1 MTRGECMKLLATA
14 EIKNMCISERDL
26 IIQNAWGL
34 DETDEIFSLLS
45 IELCK
50 EMLAFDEPQHDTSN
64 ELYTDLLFF
73 TIVDSYKFLTN
84 DKLSKLVSKIVKKN
98 ILVEGKEPKLFT
110 CPCCGYKTLTT
121 RGEYEICSI
130 CLWED
135 SGTDQD
141 NVYSGPN
148 HMTLKE
154 AKNNYLTYGT
164 VDGISATKIID
175 NGKDE

>member
-1 MTRGECMKLLATA
+1 MTRDECMKILAA
-14 EIKNMCISERDL
+14 DEIKSMPLSERDL

-45 IELCK
+45 IELCN
-50 EMLAFDEPQHDTSN
+50 EMLAFDEPQHETSN

-73 TIVDSYKFLTN
+73 TIADSYKFFSN

-98 ILVEGKEPKLFT
+98 ILVEGMEPELFT

-141 NVYSGPN
+141 DVYSGPN

-164 VDGISATKIID
+164 VNGISVTRISN
-175 NGKDE
+175 NGEDE